1 MKWNRICIMFWLP
14 VSAAWHTACHLGD
27 VDYFPPQLIFF
38 GTVRNPAG
46 SGVRASVE
54 VQRRVDCD
62 SSTIIATHSVES
74 GDDGSYELRE
84 EMADR
89 LVCFVVFAFS
99 TDLPL
104 LQSDTSRI
112 PGSEL
117 EDLGDPFGTGR
128 IPLDIE
134 VR

>member
-1 MKWNRICIMFWLP
+1 MRRHHIRIMFGLL
-14 VSAAWHTACHLGD
+14 VSATWHTACQGPMID
-27 VDYFPPQLIFF
+27 NFPPLLIFF
-38 GTVRNPAG
+38 GTVRNPVG
-46 SGVRASVE
+46 SGVRATVE

-62 SSTIIATHSVES
+62 SSTIMATHSVES

-84 EMADR
+84 DLLDR

-99 TDLPL
+99 TDVPL
-104 LQSDTSRI
+104 LQSDTIRI

-117 EDLGDPFGTGR
+117 DVLGDPFGTAR